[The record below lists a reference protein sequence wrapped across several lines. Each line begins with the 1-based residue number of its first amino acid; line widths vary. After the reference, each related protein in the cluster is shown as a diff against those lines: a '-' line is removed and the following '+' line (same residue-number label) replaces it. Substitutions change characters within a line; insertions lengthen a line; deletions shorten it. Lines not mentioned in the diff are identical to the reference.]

1 MENRRI
7 NNFKYEIRN
16 SKTSIF
22 SLAFLIFIVLI
33 SIFAFLIP
41 INPDATDTANMLQSP
56 SINHLFGTDELGRD
70 YLTRT
75 IYGEGYHL

>member
-56 SINHLFGTDELGRD
+56 SIKPFIW
-70 YLTRT
+70 Y
-75 IYGEGYHL
+75 